1 MKNNFNNF
9 LKNFFFF
16 YFLLFFPFQ
25 KITAKDLNAKIGEN
39 IFLRNCNVCHNQGN
53 NIIIPEKNLK
63 IETLRANGMDNLD
76 AIIYQVINGKN
87 GMPAFGGRLKE
98 DEIEKVASYILEKS
112 INDFQN

>member
-9 LKNFFFF
+9 LKNFLVF

>member
-1 MKNNFNNF
+1 MKNNFKNF

-16 YFLLFFPFQ
+16 YLLFFVPFE
-25 KITAKDLNAKIGEN
+25 KITAKDLNTQIGEN